1 MYARRMKITLTPLY
15 NPLMKGMAIVVCAML
30 CCAGLHAQTKNF
42 DRSAA
47 NPPNGPD
54 TAYINNLVARSVHA
68 YLQYPD
74 SARTMA
80 EEALLLSKQINYD
93 DGIGN
98 SFAAIGYSYWAQSY
112 YAFSL
117 YFLFSSEDYLKRGR
131 QFGTLSMMYRI
142 ISRNY
147 SEMEKYYEAAAYL
160 KKSEANAM
168 LSHDNEKIGLIYSEA
183 SLIDFRQ
190 KDYNE
195 AWRKANTAMDIAFK
209 YNDTLLMGI
218 IYSRLGDIARQKGD
232 SVAVKNYYDSAYRWS
247 LLANNYRLRS
257 LLLTDYATL
266 YLGANNIDKALEM
279 ANAASALAD
288 STGNITVKIKA
299 AGIIANCFHARKDV
313 SLALAYQ
320 VKYSRLQDSI
330 NDEYRRKGFQLFQQ
344 FFVLSG
350 KLHDLEMDE
359 HANIAT
365 RERIRFQ
372 HIIIMVLVMFVII
385 LLAGLIVI
393 YFQYKAKKILS
404 EQLEDRNEA
413 ITHQKNI
420 IEQQTQHLAE
430 LNDLKTRLFAVI
442 SHDLRTPIGSLRSI
456 MQLFQ
461 KEGLGEEET
470 VTLLKRMLPALDA
483 ADLTLSNLLNW
494 AIKQMSGIKL
504 NQATISLYAVI
515 DEMQRVF
522 EIALQQKQI
531 ALGNLVPPGIKVYF
545 DEQHLNI
552 ILRNLLSNAIKFTPR
567 GGEITI
573 SAVTQGDC
581 TSICVR
587 DNGQGMKADDIARLF
602 KPGDHFTT
610 RGTGGE
616 KGTGLGLMLCK
627 DLLELN
633 GGTIS
638 IESMPG
644 KGSAFYIKLTSKAGM

>member
-1 MYARRMKITLTPLY
+1 
-15 NPLMKGMAIVVCAML
+15 MKGMAAVICAML
-30 CCAGLHAQTKNF
+30 VCVCLHAQTKNF
-42 DRSAA
+42 DRATT

-54 TAYINNLVARSVHA
+54 TGYINSLVDKSVHV

-74 SARTMA
+74 SARAMA

-117 YFLFSSEDYLKRGR
+117 YFLFSAEDYLKRGK

-147 SEMEKYYEAAAYL
+147 SEMEKYYEAEAYL
-160 KKSEANAM
+160 NKSEANAM
-168 LSHDNEKIGLIYSEA
+168 LSRDNEKIGLIYNEG
-183 SLIDFRQ
+183 SLIDFKQ
-190 KDYNE
+190 KDYNK
-195 AWRKANTAMDIAFK
+195 AWLKANTAMDLAFK

-218 IYSRLGDIARQKGD
+218 IYSRMGDIVRQKGD
-232 SVAVKNYYDSAYRWS
+232 TVAVKTFYDSAYRWS
-247 LLANNYRLRS
+247 LLAHNYRLRS

-279 ANAASALAD
+279 ANAASVLAD

-299 AGIIANCFHARKDV
+299 AGIIASCFHAKKDV
-313 SLALAYQ
+313 NLELAYQ
-320 VKYSRLQDSI
+320 VTYSHLQDSI

-344 FFVLSG
+344 FFALSG
-350 KLHDLEMDE
+350 KLHELEIEE
-359 HANIAT
+359 HANIAN

-372 HIIIMVLVMFVII
+372 HIIIVVLVMFVII

-393 YFQYKAKKILS
+393 YFQYKEKKILS
-404 EQLEDRNEA
+404 EQLEDRNNA

-420 IEQQTQHLAE
+420 IEQQTQHLAQ

-442 SHDLRTPIGSLRSI
+442 SHDLRTPIASLRSI

-461 KEGLGEEET
+461 KEGLDEEQT
-470 VTLLKRMLPALDA
+470 VALLKRMLPALDA

-504 NQATISLYAVI
+504 NQATISLHPII

-522 EIALQQKQI
+522 EVALQQKQI
-531 ALGNLVPPGIKVYF
+531 KLVNVVPPGIKVYF

-552 ILRNLLSNAIKFTPR
+552 ILRNLLSNAIKFTPQN
-567 GGEITI
+567 GAVTI

-581 TSICVR
+581 TSICVS
-587 DNGQGMKADDIARLF
+587 DNGQGMREEDIARLF

-627 DLLELN
+627 ELLELN
-633 GGTIS
+633 GSTIS
-638 IESMPG
+638 IESIPG
-644 KGSAFYIKLTSKAGM
+644 KGSAFYIRLTSKAGA